1 MSRKETLLRQEIGSI
16 KSLFPHLAGWG
27 EEWEWRVA
35 ENRHEGSSKEIKY
48 VIKLDCS
55 DVAKLKICQKIT
67 GL

>member
-1 MSRKETLLRQEIGSI
+1 M